1 MPVQES
7 NAFSAAS
14 EGSAVKRRPG
24 RPKAVKKDSADLVSQ
39 QSTCFDSHSLKEIEN
54 MPALQTASELRDFS
68 ELLRQE
74 MKKERDEPVVA
85 KPTGLVL
92 NEA

>member
-1 MPVQES
+1 
-7 NAFSAAS
+7 
-14 EGSAVKRRPG
+14 
-24 RPKAVKKDSADLVSQ
+24 
-39 QSTCFDSHSLKEIEN
+39 